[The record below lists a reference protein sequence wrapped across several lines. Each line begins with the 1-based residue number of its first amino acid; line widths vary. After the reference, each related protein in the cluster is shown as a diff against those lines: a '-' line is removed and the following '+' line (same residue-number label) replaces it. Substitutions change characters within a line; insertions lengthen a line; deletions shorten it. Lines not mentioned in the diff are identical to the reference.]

1 MNKDDLK
8 EFSETIKTD
17 KVSQKLQSC
26 KSDFYFCFKINKK
39 VKTYRTAEQDKATL
53 NNLLF
58 NFFRD
63 ESQQHCRI

>member
-8 EFSETIKTD
+8 EFLKTIKIN
-17 KVSQKLQSC
+17 KVSQKLQNY
-26 KSDFYFCFKINKK
+26 KSDFYFCSEIDERIEI
-39 VKTYRTAEQDKATL
+39 YRITKQDRVIL

-63 ESQQHCRI
+63 RSQQHCRI